1 MTDKENN
8 EEMVNVEV
16 NGRTVPN
23 GMSKLFENDIEGF
36 EQTFAQFKAS
46 GLVNQT
52 KPGNLTNTI

>member
-23 GMSKLFENDIEGF
+23 GMSKLFENDIEGLQ
-36 EQTFAQFKAS
+36 ESFAQFKAS
-46 GLVNQT
+46 GLVNQN
-52 KPGNLTNTI
+52 KPGKL